1 MKKKILIIEDNED
14 IRILYKRMLRKEKMI
29 EISAVESGEEA
40 LKIIPDLKPDLLFV
54 DISLPGISGL
64 ELTRKMRQE
73 YPSVKILVVTGHEVI
88 RYYDEAINSG
98 ADDLVSKEIG
108 KDILIKCRK
117 LLQIQD

>member
-14 IRILYKRMLRKEKMI
+14 IRMLYKRMFRKEKMI

-40 LKIIPDLKPDLLFV
+40 LRIIPDFKPDLLFV

-64 ELTRKMRQE
+64 ELTRKVSQE

-88 RYYDEAINSG
+88 RYYDEAINW
-98 ADDLVSKEIG
+98 
-108 KDILIKCRK
+108 CR
-117 LLQIQD
+117 